1 MAAMDETGVVTC
13 FLRHEAAV
21 LLLRRSDGVGSYPG
35 LWGAVA
41 GHAEGD
47 PDAAAREEIREET
60 GLGAEDVTLVCAGEA
75 FEVADT
81 DLDTRW
87 VVHPYL
93 FDCETRAV
101 ETNWETAEYAW
112 AAPTAILR
120 RETVPDLWE
129 SYDRVRPGVETV
141 ADDSDHGAAYLS
153 VRALEVLRDEAA
165 VSAHEANRNRD
176 GEIADEW
183 RRLADLAVSL
193 REARP
198 AMPVVRN
205 RINRVM
211 AAASRY
217 GGARAVEHA
226 ATAGIEEAL
235 GADERTA
242 ARAAD
247 RIARARVATLS
258 QSGTVREALSQADPD
273 AVLVAESRPGR
284 EGVTVAESVA
294 AEADVTLTTDA
305 ALAHAVDEW
314 GADAVLVGADAVHAD
329 GSVVNKAG
337 TRTVALAGTH
347 EGIEVIVAAATD
359 KIAPDGRTDLEHREP
374 GEVYDGEA
382 EIDVY
387 NPTFDVTPAD
397 CVDAVVTERG
407 VLGPDGVSDLAADHR
422 NRSRWEGDKAPGRAD
437 SKGSS
442 RR

>member
-13 FLRHEAAV
+13 FLRHDAAV
-21 LLLRRSDGVGSYPG
+21 VLLRRSDGVGSYPG

-47 PDAAAREEIREET
+47 PDAAVREEIREET
-60 GLGAEDVTLVCAGEA
+60 GLDPEDVTLVRAGDP

-93 FDCETRAV
+93 FESDTRAI
-101 ETNWETAEYAW
+101 ETNWETVEYAW
-112 AAPTAILR
+112 AAPTAILG
-120 RETVPDLWE
+120 RETVPDLWD
-129 SYDRVRPGVETV
+129 SYDRVRPDVETV
-141 ADDSDHGAAYLS
+141 GEDSDHGSAYLS

-165 VSAHEANRNRD
+165 LSVREGEGDRD
-176 GEIADEW
+176 DGATDEW
-183 RRLADLAVSL
+183 RFLADLAVSL

-211 AAASRY
+211 AAASRNR
-217 GGARAVEHA
+217 GVHAIEHA
-226 ATAGIEEAL
+226 ATAGIDEAL
-235 GADERTA
+235 AADERA
-242 ARAAD
+242 ATRAAD

-258 QSGTVREALSQADPD
+258 RSGTVRDALSGADAD

-284 EGVTVAESVA
+284 EGIDVAESVA
-294 AEADVTLTTDA
+294 GESDVTLTTDA

-314 GADAVLVGADAVHAD
+314 GADAVLVGADAVHGD

-337 TRTVALAGTH
+337 TRTVALAGAH

-359 KIAPDGRTDLEHREP
+359 KIAPDGRTDLEHRDP
-374 GEVYDGEA
+374 GEVYDGDA
-382 EIDVY
+382 DLDVY

-397 CVDAVVTERG
+397 CVDALVTEQG
-407 VLGPDGVSDLAADHR
+407 VLGPEDVADVAADHR
-422 NRSRWEGDKAPGRAD
+422 NRGRWGT
-437 SKGSS
+437 S
-442 RR
+442 

>member
-1 MAAMDETGVVTC
+1 MDETGVVTC
-13 FLRHEAAV
+13 FLRHDAAV
-21 LLLRRSDGVGSYPG
+21 LFLRRSDDVGSYPG

-47 PDAAAREEIREET
+47 PDAAVREEIREEA
-60 GLGAEDVTLVCAGEA
+60 GLTAEDVTLVRAGDP
-75 FEVADT
+75 FEVVDT

-93 FDCETRAV
+93 FESDTRAI
-101 ETNWETAEYAW
+101 ETNWETAEHAW

-165 VSAHEANRNRD
+165 VAAHEADRNRG
-176 GEIADEW
+176 GETTDEW
-183 RRLADLAVSL
+183 RCLADLAASL

-211 AAASRY
+211 AAANHY
-217 GGARAVEHA
+217 GDTRAVEHA
-226 ATAGIEEAL
+226 AAAGIDEAL
-235 GADERTA
+235 GADQ
-242 ARAAD
+242 RAAT
-247 RIARARVATLS
+247 RAAKRVARARIATLS
-258 QSGTVREALSQADPD
+258 RSGTVREALSQADPD
-273 AVLVAESRPGR
+273 AVLLAESRPGR
-284 EGVTVAESVA
+284 EGVEVAESVA
-294 AEADVTLTTDA
+294 GEAEVTLTTDA

-314 GADAVLVGADAVHAD
+314 GADVVLVGADAVHGD

-359 KIAPDGRTDLEHREP
+359 KIAPDGRTDLEHRNS

-382 EIDVY
+382 DVDVY

-397 CVDAVVTERG
+397 CVDAFVTERG
-407 VLGPDGVSDLAADHR
+407 ILGPDGVSEVAADHR
-422 NRSRWEGDKAPGRAD
+422 TRAPLGGRRSTRPDGQ
-437 SKGSS
+437 
-442 RR
+442 